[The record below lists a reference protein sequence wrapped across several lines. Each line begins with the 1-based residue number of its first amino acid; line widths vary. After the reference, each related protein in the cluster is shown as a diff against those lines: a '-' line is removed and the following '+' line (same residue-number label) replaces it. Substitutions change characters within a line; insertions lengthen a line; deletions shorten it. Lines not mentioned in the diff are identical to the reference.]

1 MKKSLGVLLL
11 LGILAGLVL
20 SLSACSSK
28 EKPTLMYFRSG
39 T

>member
-1 MKKSLGVLLL
+1 MKKSLCLLAL
-11 LGILAGLVL
+11 LGLLGGLLL